1 MKTTNAS
8 VPARARVF
16 LRLKA
21 VKAKTGLPEST
32 LYYLQAKGKFPRSVK
47 LSERVAAWDE
57 AEVEAWMAERV
68 AQRDQAAAA

>member
-1 MKTTNAS
+1 MVKTKAGDT
-8 VPARARVF
+8 VGTRVF

-32 LYYLQAKGKFPRSVK
+32 IYFLQAKGRFPRSVK

-57 AEVEAWMAERV
+57 GEVDAWMADRL
-68 AQRDQAAAA
+68 AQRDRAAA

>member
-1 MKTTNAS
+1 MVKTKAGET
-8 VPARARVF
+8 VGTRVF

-32 LYYLQAKGKFPRSVK
+32 IYFLQSKHRFPRSVK

-57 AEVEAWMAERV
+57 GEIDDWMAQRIAER
-68 AQRDQAAAA
+68 DKAAA